1 MNYKIGQKV
10 TGTVTGIQPYG
21 AFVKLDEDTQGLI
34 HISELKSGVV
44 KNLSDEL
51 SVGQKVSAIVLDI
64 DQYSKKISLS
74 VRQLPLMSLAH
85 TPIIK
90 NNNVKR
96 RFWTNYHLDFG
107 FEPIA
112 LAMPGWMA
120 EASKRLH
127 LDDQQKGEKI
137 K

>member
-1 MNYKIGQKV
+1 MTYQIGQKV

-21 AFVKLDEDTQGLI
+21 AFVKLDETTQGLI

-51 SVGQKVSAIVLDI
+51 SVGQQVSAIILDI
-64 DQYSKKISLS
+64 DQYSQKISLS
-74 VRQLPLMSLAH
+74 VRQLSLMALAD

-90 NNNVKR
+90 NTNVKR

-112 LAMPGWMA
+112 LAMPGWLK
-120 EASKRLH
+120 EATKRLGIEN
-127 LDDQQKGEKI
+127 Q
-137 K
+137 